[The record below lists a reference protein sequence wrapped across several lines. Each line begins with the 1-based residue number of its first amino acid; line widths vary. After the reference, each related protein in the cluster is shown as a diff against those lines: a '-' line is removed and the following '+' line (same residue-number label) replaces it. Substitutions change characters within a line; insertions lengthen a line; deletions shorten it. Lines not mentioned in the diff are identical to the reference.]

1 MPWHRQFW
9 VCIASTGVFDLY
21 TETLICPCLLV
32 TNIAPDKS
40 LFENMI
46 ITPIK
51 TLIMGVKRL
60 TEDTEL
66 NGEVAEIHG
75 DSVTLRPVHDFV
87 DEDSRKNL
95 ENFWN
100 LGFA

>member
-1 MPWHRQFW
+1 M
-9 VCIASTGVFDLY
+9 
-21 TETLICPCLLV
+21 

-40 LFENMI
+40 LFDNMI
-46 ITPIK
+46 ITPMTTLVDGVK
-51 TLIMGVKRL
+51 TLL
-60 TEDTEL
+60 EDPAL

-75 DSVTLRPVHDFV
+75 NSVTLRPVHDYV

-100 LGFA
+100 LGYA